1 MEAEGGHPHHRR
13 HRQTTAGHHFS
24 SLQTSSRVPGDF
36 SGHLGA
42 ERPFEM
48 KVKSNKITIDHKHL
62 QMEAIRKQKSKNE
75 ELNFLE
81 LKKKKKIEP
90 LSNSWPPRELFLL

>member
-1 MEAEGGHPHHRR
+1 
-13 HRQTTAGHHFS
+13 
-24 SLQTSSRVPGDF
+24 VPGDF

-42 ERPFEM
+42 ERPFGM

-75 ELNFLE
+75 ELND
-81 LKKKKKIEP
+81 K
-90 LSNSWPPRELFLL
+90 